1 MDSLWIDLKYK
12 AIFYKLNK
20 NQEPIL
26 RKRNG
31 AVKSYSLDDESYEQL
46 IAIIKK
52 KDKNYE
58 DIGEKIESIEKDV
71 KRLMMQ
77 MDEMLKTMRDERDV
91 K

>member
-26 RKRNG
+26 RQRNG

-77 MDEMLKTMRDERDV
+77 MDEMFRTMRDERDV